1 MATELGFRRTP
12 YWNNWG
18 IWYGLPYVKV
28 CHNFDNVIWVTIAQF
43 PIVHIPNDIASILK
57 LDVANCLAHMR
68 KMKLSAY
75 MKTKKFF
82 LVLDDMWST
91 LDLKELGVEFRE
103 NKGSKFGFTTRNRD
117 LEI

>member
-1 MATELGFRRTP
+1 
-12 YWNNWG
+12 
-18 IWYGLPYVKV
+18 
-28 CHNFDNVIWVTIAQF
+28 
-43 PIVHIPNDIASILK
+43 
-57 LDVANCLAHMR
+57 MR

-91 LDLKELGVEFRE
+91 IDLKELGMEFGE
-103 NKGSKFGFTTRNRD
+103 NKGIKIVFTTRNRD